1 MTEKT
6 LVVPDIGDFSEVE
19 VIEVLVAPGNRIAKD
34 DSLITLESDKA
45 AMEIPA
51 TDAGIVKALKVQ
63 VGDKVKQGDAIVVI
77 KAEEAPV
84 TADDTP
90 PVESTSNQ
98 PAEAPPK
105 TPPVQTPA
113 APFTT
118 PRPAPLP
125 PVSESGFRKAHASP
139 SVRKFARE
147 LGVDLGRVPGSGPKN
162 RILVDDVQS
171 FVKQVMA
178 GTAGTGFEVAPAPD
192 IDFSEFGAIDIEPL
206 TRINK
211 LTGLNLHRSWV
222 TVPHVTQFDEADI
235 TDLEVFRKEMLAE
248 YKDKGIKITL
258 LSFLIK
264 AVVFAL
270 KKFPRFNSAL
280 DASGENLILKHY
292 IHIGIAVDTPGGLVV
307 PVVKNA
313 DRKSLIAIAEE
324 LGDISRKAR
333 ERKLRPDDLKGGC
346 FSISSLG
353 GLGGTGF
360 TPIINSPEVAILG
373 VSRAQ
378 MKPVWL
384 EGKFTP
390 RLILPMSLSYDHRV
404 IDGANGVRFTGYL
417 CKVLSDA
424 RRMLLQV

>member
-6 LVVPDIGDFSEVE
+6 LVIPDIGDFPEVE
-19 VIEVLVAPGNRIAKD
+19 VIEVLVAPGDRIAQD

-51 TDAGIVKALKVQ
+51 TDSGIVKALKVQ

-90 PVESTSNQ
+90 SVESTNHQ
-98 PAEAPPK
+98 PAETPPK
-105 TPPVQTPA
+105 TPPVQTSTASALRPA
-113 APFTT
+113 
-118 PRPAPLP
+118 APLP

-162 RILVDDVQS
+162 RILIDDVQD

-178 GTAGTGFEVAPAPD
+178 GTVSTGTGFEVAPAPD

-211 LTGLNLHRSWV
+211 LTGLNLHRNWV

-235 TDLEVFRKEMLAE
+235 TDLEAFRKEMLSE
-248 YKDKGIKITL
+248 YKDQGIKITL

-264 AVVFAL
+264 AVVSAL
-270 KKFPRFNSAL
+270 KKFPRFNSSL

-313 DRKSLIAIAEE
+313 DCKSLIAIAEE
-324 LGDISRKAR
+324 LGDIGRKAR

-353 GLGGTGF
+353 GLGGTAF

-373 VSRAQ
+373 ISRAQ
-378 MKPVWL
+378 MKPVWQ
-384 EGKFTP
+384 KSAFTP
-390 RLILPMSLSYDHRV
+390 RLMLPMSLSYDHRV

-424 RRMLLQV
+424 RRMLL